1 MENTTYVA
9 LSRQIGL
16 RREMDIVA
24 HNIANADT
32 PAFKAERM
40 VFREFLAEPTRADTL
55 SFVQDVGTARDL
67 NSGHLTTTGNDF
79 DLALADEGYF
89 VVDSPLGE
97 RYTRH
102 GRFQLDANGVLVTGQ
117 GYPVQGTGGEITV
130 NFDDGEISVAPDGTV
145 SNDTGVIGQLRVV
158 TFEDEQALR
167 KAANGLF
174 SAPPE
179 VDPQDFDDPGI
190 VQGMIEESNVQAVLE
205 MTRMIAIARSHES
218 IARFIKRED
227 DRVKDMIDKLGRAP
241 SPT

>member
-32 PAFKAERM
+32 PAFKAERL
-40 VFREFLAEPTRADTL
+40 VFREFLAEPTRSEDL

-67 NSGHLTTTGNDF
+67 SAGHLTTTGNDF
-79 DLALADEGYF
+79 DLALAEEGYF
-89 VVDSPLGE
+89 VIDTPLGE
-97 RYTRH
+97 RFTRH
-102 GRFQLDANGVLVTGQ
+102 GRFQLDANGVLVTGE
-117 GYPVQGTGGEITV
+117 GFPVQGQGGEITV
-130 NFDDGEISVAPDGTV
+130 DIDGGQISVAPDGTI
-145 SNDTGVIGQLRVV
+145 SNDEGIIAQLRVV
-158 TFEDEQALR
+158 TFEDEQQLR

-179 VDPQDFDDPGI
+179 VNPAELDNPGI

-205 MTRMIAIARSHES
+205 MTRMIQIARSHDS
-218 IARFIKRED
+218 VARFIKRED
-227 DRVKDMIDKLGRAP
+227 DRVKDMIDKLGRPP
-241 SPT
+241 SSA